1 MKFATSILALA
12 TLALCIAPGSLKGAS
27 SYTVQLT
34 SDLMAGGTQLKAGE
48 YKVQV
53 EGNQAVFKKG
63 KETIQVPADVENSP
77 SKFTDTTL
85 ESSGGNL
92 QAIDIGGTTM
102 KVVFKSPNSGK

>member
-1 MKFATSILALA
+1 MKFPTVCLGLA
-12 TLALCIAPGSLKGAS
+12 TIALGIAPVGLKGAS
-27 SYTVQLT
+27 SYTVTLT
-34 SDLMAGGTQLKAGE
+34 SDLMAGGTQLKAGD

-53 EGNQAVFKKG
+53 EGKQAVFKKG

-77 SKFTDTTL
+77 SKFSDTTL

-102 KVVFKSPNSGK
+102 KLVFKSSK